1 MINAVI
7 WINEGTWEACVDQAR
22 ALLPGDANVTL
33 VHIAPGDVE
42 ELVGGHDRLLGRHP
56 PPPQGPPPR
65 AVAAEEAAALLAAA
79 RDRLGRP
86 AELVPRRG
94 RVERELLD
102 ACATADLVVLAR
114 DGAHHEGPKSIGPR
128 ARFVLD
134 HAPCQLLLV
143 WPEYAEE

>member
-1 MINAVI
+1 LALVLA
-7 WINEGTWEACVDQAR
+7 GVLSTRQARHALASLGPTWEACVDHAR

-42 ELVGGHDRLLGRHP
+42 ELVGGHDRLLGR
-56 PPPQGPPPR
+56 
-65 AVAAEEAAALLAAA
+65 
-79 RDRLGRP
+79 P

-102 ACATADLVVLAR
+102 ACATADLLVLAR

-134 HAPCQLLLV
+134 HAPCQVLLV